1 MTLSQLSAPPRSA
14 VRSDLSALRDVLRN
28 PSGFLLTLS
37 QAAGDIAQFSAGPVR
52 IVSINRADLAQRVL
66 VEQADAFRKMPA
78 VRVIGALTGN
88 GLLINEDATWRRHR
102 RLAAPAF
109 QHRRIAAYADT
120 IAALA
125 SEAVAG
131 WRVGDVLDVG
141 QAMKTLTLRIIGL
154 TLFDTDFALDAAGL
168 SDDIEIALDFINRQS
183 GRISLPILDRLTPG
197 KVRGLE
203 AIAKVDHFVR
213 SLIRA
218 RRASP
223 GGHTDLLDM
232 LMGAR
237 DADGSGLSDDEVRD
251 EAITLIVAGHE
262 TVATALTWTFH
273 LLGQYPQA
281 AERLRTEAQVA
292 LEDRLAAFGDLER
305 LPWALQV
312 FKESMRLYP
321 AAFVIGR
328 EARQRVDLGEFRI
341 AAGTWVMICPYTSH
355 RDPRA
360 WANPLGFD
368 PDRFAPAAERAIPR
382 GAYIPFGA
390 GPRVCIGNQFALLEA
405 QIILATIAR
414 QFRLTPVDDR
424 PMGIRPMITL
434 NPDRPVMMRVEQLAR
449 SHSPRD
455 ARGV

>member
-1 MTLSQLSAPPRSA
+1 MTPPLPTAPPRSA
-14 VRSDLSALRDVLRN
+14 VRSDLAALRNVLRN

-37 QAAGDIAQFSAGPVR
+37 EAAGDIAQFSAGPVR
-52 IVSINRADLAQRVL
+52 IVSINRADLAQQVL

-88 GLLINEDATWRRHR
+88 GLLINEDAVWRRHR

-125 SEAVAG
+125 ARTVASWQEG
-131 WRVGDVLDVG
+131 EVLDIG
-141 QAMKTLTLRIIGL
+141 QAMKTLSLQIIGL
-154 TLFDTDFALDAAGL
+154 TLFDTDFAVDAAGL

-183 GRISLPILDRLTPG
+183 GRLSLPLLDRLTPG
-197 KVRGLE
+197 KAHGLA
-203 AIAKVDHFVR
+203 AIAKVDDFVR
-213 SLIRA
+213 GLIRA
-218 RRASP
+218 RRGAP

-237 DADGSGLSDDEVRD
+237 DEDGSGLSDDEVRD

-273 LLGQYPQA
+273 LLGQYRNA
-281 AERLRTEAQVA
+281 AERLRMEAQTA
-292 LEDRLAAFGDLER
+292 LGERSPVFGDLER

-312 FKESMRLYP
+312 FKESLRLYP

-328 EARQRVDLGEFRI
+328 EARQRVTLGEFSI
-341 AAGTWVMICPYTSH
+341 APGTWVMICPYTSH
-355 RDPRA
+355 RDPRVFA
-360 WANPLGFD
+360 DPLMFD
-368 PDRFAPAAERAIPR
+368 PERFAAAAERALPR
-382 GAYIPFGA
+382 GAYLPFGG
-390 GPRVCIGNQFALLEA
+390 GPRICIGNQFALLEA

-414 QFRLTPVDDR
+414 ECSLTPADNR
-424 PMGIRPMITL
+424 PVGLRPMITL
-434 NPDRPVMMRVEQLAR
+434 NPDRPILMRVNRLSSSA
-449 SHSPRD
+449 
-455 ARGV
+455 

>member
-1 MTLSQLSAPPRSA
+1 MLLTPPRSE
-14 VRSDLSALRDVLRN
+14 VRSDLAALREVLRN

-52 IVSINRADLAQRVL
+52 IVSINRADLTQQVL
-66 VEQADAFRKMPA
+66 VDQADAFRKMPA

-125 SEAVAG
+125 TETVGA
-131 WRVGDVLDVG
+131 WRAGDVLDIG
-141 QAMKTLTLRIIGL
+141 QAMKALSLRIIGL
-154 TLFDTDFALDAAGL
+154 TLFDTDFAHDAVHL
-168 SDDIEIALDFINRQS
+168 SEDIEVALDFINRQS
-183 GRISLPILDRLTPG
+183 GRISLPLLDRLTPG
-197 KVRGLE
+197 KARGLD
-203 AIAKVDHFVR
+203 AIAKVDAFVR
-213 SLIRA
+213 RLIRT
-218 RRASP
+218 RRTAP
-223 GGHTDLLDM
+223 GGHSDLLDM

-237 DADGSGLSDDEVRD
+237 DADGSGLSDDEVRN

-262 TVATALTWTFH
+262 TVATALTWTFY
-273 LLGQYPQA
+273 LLGQHPA
-281 AERLRTEAQVA
+281 DAERMRAEALGALGDRQV
-292 LEDRLAAFGDLER
+292 AFGDLER

-312 FKESMRLYP
+312 FKETMRLYP

-328 EARQRVDLGEFRI
+328 EARQNVTLGDYRI
-341 AAGTWVMICPYTSH
+341 DAGAWVMICPYTSH
-355 RDPRA
+355 RDPGA
-360 WANPLGFD
+360 FSNPMRFD
-368 PDRFAPAAERAIPR
+368 PARFAPAAERALPR

-414 QFRLTPVDDR
+414 QFKLIPVDSR
-424 PMGIRPMITL
+424 PMGLRPMITL
-434 NPDRPVMMRVEQLAR
+434 NPDRPVLMRVDRL
-449 SHSPRD
+449 
-455 ARGV
+455 

>member
-1 MTLSQLSAPPRSA
+1 MLLTPPRSE
-14 VRSDLSALRDVLRN
+14 VRSDLAALREVLRN

-52 IVSINRADLAQRVL
+52 IVSINRADLAQQVL
-66 VEQADAFRKMPA
+66 VDQADAFRKMPA

-125 SEAVAG
+125 TETVGA
-131 WRVGDVLDVG
+131 WRDGDVLDIG
-141 QAMKTLTLRIIGL
+141 QAMKALSLRIIGL
-154 TLFDTDFALDAAGL
+154 TLFDTDFAHDAVDL
-168 SDDIEIALDFINRQS
+168 SEDIEVALDFINRQS
-183 GRISLPILDRLTPG
+183 GRISLPLLDRLTPG
-197 KVRGLE
+197 KARGLD
-203 AIAKVDHFVR
+203 AIAKVDAFVR

-218 RRASP
+218 RRTAP
-223 GGHTDLLDM
+223 GGHSDLLDM

-237 DADGSGLSDDEVRD
+237 DADGSGLSDDEVRN

-262 TVATALTWTFH
+262 TVATALTWTFY
-273 LLGQYPQA
+273 LLGQHPA
-281 AERLRTEAQVA
+281 DAERMRAEALGALGDRQV
-292 LEDRLAAFGDLER
+292 AFGDLER

-312 FKESMRLYP
+312 FKETMRLYP

-328 EARQRVDLGEFRI
+328 EARQNVTLGDYRI
-341 AAGTWVMICPYTSH
+341 DAGAWVMICPYTSH
-355 RDPRA
+355 RDPGTFS
-360 WANPLGFD
+360 NPMRFD
-368 PDRFAPAAERAIPR
+368 PARFAPVAERALPR

-414 QFRLTPVDDR
+414 QLKLISVDSR
-424 PMGIRPMITL
+424 PMGLRPMITL
-434 NPDRPVMMRVEQLAR
+434 NPDRPVLMRVDRL
-449 SHSPRD
+449 
-455 ARGV
+455 

>member
-1 MTLSQLSAPPRSA
+1 MSNQFLLAPPRSA
-14 VRSDLSALRDVLRN
+14 VRPNLAALRDVLRN

-66 VEQADAFRKMPA
+66 VDQSDEFRKMSA

-88 GLLINEDATWRRHR
+88 GLLINEDAIWRRHR

-109 QHRRIAAYADT
+109 QHRRIAAYADI
-120 IAALA
+120 IAGLA
-125 SEAVAG
+125 TETVSA
-131 WRVGDVLDVG
+131 WRVGDVLDIG
-141 QAMKTLTLRIIGL
+141 RAMKTLSLRIVGL
-154 TLFDTDFALDAAGL
+154 TLFDTDFAHDAAGL
-168 SDDIEIALDFINRQS
+168 SESIEDALNFVNRQS
-183 GRISLPILDRLTPG
+183 GLISLPLLDRLTPG
-197 KVRGLE
+197 KARGLD

-218 RRASP
+218 RRNAP
-223 GGHTDLLDM
+223 GGHSDLLDM

-237 DADGSGLSDDEVRD
+237 DADGSGLSDDEVRN
-251 EAITLIVAGHE
+251 EALTLIVAGHE
-262 TVATALTWTFH
+262 TVATALTWTLY
-273 LLGQYPQA
+273 LLGQNPSVA
-281 AERLRTEAQVA
+281 VRLRDEASGVLGHSQVT
-292 LEDRLAAFGDLER
+292 FGDLER

-328 EARQRVDLGEFRI
+328 EARQNVELGEFRI
-341 AAGTWVMICPYTSH
+341 LAGTWVMICPYTSH

-360 WANPLGFD
+360 FANPTVFD
-368 PDRFAPAAERAIPR
+368 PARFASAAERALPR

-405 QIILATIAR
+405 QIILATIAQR
-414 QFRLTPVDDR
+414 ANLTLVDTR
-424 PMGIRPMITL
+424 PMGLRPMITL
-434 NPDRPVMMRVEQLAR
+434 NPDRPVLMRVGRHQ
-449 SHSPRD
+449 S
-455 ARGV
+455 